1 MKVFTTEEIYKY
13 GIAEQMNQDFW
24 AWYKDGN
31 VVVKVG
37 EGYTKYFATQDAQ
50 YRNRIALTWTALLEY
65 YTKEFINQ

>member
-1 MKVFTTEEIYKY
+1 MITKDTDFFLQLTAKHK
-13 GIAEQMNQDFW
+13 DFW
-24 AWYKDGN
+24 EWYKDGN

-50 YRNRIALTWTALLEY
+50 YKNRIALTWTALLEY

>member
-1 MKVFTTEEIYKY
+1 
-13 GIAEQMNQDFW
+13 MNQDFW

-50 YRNRIALTWTALLEY
+50 YKNRIALTWTALLEY